1 VDRKGKELRGT
12 PEERPDR
19 VSPFTPPEALA
30 FPHRV
35 LREERG
41 NPVWIILVIT
51 GGRVARLQVTDDV
64 DIFQGLHALL
74 ELGQAGTLAVL

>member
-12 PEERPDR
+12 PEELPDR
-19 VSPFTPPEALA
+19 VSPFKPPEALA

-41 NPVWIILVIT
+41 NTVWIVLVIT
-51 GGRVARLQVTDDV
+51 VGRVARLKVTDGVDV
-64 DIFQGLHALL
+64 FQGLHPLL
-74 ELGQAGTLAVL
+74 ELGQSGTLAVL